1 MDILSLVLIL
11 SLKYNK
17 TLLMYSTIHITNGP
31 HMLRDFIIMSDN
43 KKTQQKK
50 ITSVM
55 EKILVF
61 IKNLIVFPY

>member
-1 MDILSLVLIL
+1 
-11 SLKYNK
+11 
-17 TLLMYSTIHITNGP
+17 
-31 HMLRDFIIMSDN
+31 MLRDFIIMSDN

-61 IKNLIVFPY
+61 IKNLIVFPYWL